1 MMAEV
6 TNELI
11 YSVLQKLQ
19 EEVSAIKHDIREV
32 KGELTAIRGYVYAV
46 HQDIGNLYSTSA
58 RQDVRLERIE
68 RRLELREPE
77 LT

>member
-1 MMAEV
+1 MAEI

-19 EEVSAIKHDIREV
+19 EEQSALRHDVREI
-32 KGELTAIRGYVYAV
+32 KGELTAMRGYIYAV
-46 HQDIGNLYSTSA
+46 HQDIGNIYSSMA
-58 RQDVRLERIE
+58 RGESRLDRIE